1 MPAASAPGRG
11 AEGPAPEGLRP
22 APISRPS
29 CPDAW
34 TGLGLV
40 LVVAGILAACLP
52 GALAPLDPAAQV
64 TAHRLR
70 PPLWRDAGGHF
81 HPLGTDQLGRDLW
94 SRVVH
99 GARVSLLVAGVAV
112 AIAGTLGLAFGLGA
126 GYFGGWVDA
135 AVMRAGDALLAMP
148 FILLAIALVA
158 ALGPGL
164 GTLIGVLGIT
174 GWVATARVVRAQTL
188 SLEGRDFVA
197 AARALGAGHGRI
209 LMRHLLPNALG
220 PAAVMGAL
228 EVGRVIL
235 LESALSFLGLG
246 VPPPTPTWG
255 GMLADGRVYLSSA
268 WWLAT
273 FPGLAILL
281 TVLGINLVGDWLRE
295 RLDPT
300 LAL

>member
-1 MPAASAPGRG
+1 MLAASEPDHG
-11 AEGPAPEGLRP
+11 AEGPAAEGLRP
-22 APISRPS
+22 APLCRLSR
-29 CPDAW
+29 PDAW
-34 TGLGLV
+34 TGLGLA

-52 GALAPLDPAAQV
+52 GALAPFDPAAQD

-70 PPLWRDAGGHF
+70 PPLWHDAGGRLHL
-81 HPLGTDQLGRDLW
+81 LGTDQLGRDLW
-94 SRVVH
+94 SRLVH

-126 GYFGGWVDA
+126 GYFRGWVDA
-135 AVMRAGDALLAMP
+135 AVMRVADALLALP

-158 ALGPGL
+158 VLGAGL
-164 GTLIGVLGIT
+164 GTLVGVLGIT

-209 LMRHLLPNALG
+209 VARHLLPNALG
-220 PAAVMGAL
+220 PAAVMAAL
-228 EVGRVIL
+228 EVGRMIL

-246 VPPPTPTWG
+246 TPPPTPTWG

-295 RLDPT
+295 RLDPR
-300 LAL
+300 LAV